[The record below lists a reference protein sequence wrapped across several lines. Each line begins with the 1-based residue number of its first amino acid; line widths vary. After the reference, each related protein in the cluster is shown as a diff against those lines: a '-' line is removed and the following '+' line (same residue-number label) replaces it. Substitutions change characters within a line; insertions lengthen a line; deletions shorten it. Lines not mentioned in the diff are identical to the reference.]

1 MRPVLPRLFQALLI
15 LAVVAAPAS
24 ADPKIEGREI
34 VQKMTDQVVATLA
47 DKNLGRAAKEAKF
60 RQILGENFDMG
71 TIGSWVMGPPWRAA
85 TPQQRAEYLRLFEN
99 YIVKVYTGQLS
110 TYSGEKVVVVGA
122 EDDGEG
128 VAVLTNISDPKN
140 DRVIPLKWRLRPAA
154 GKLKVRDVLV
164 ENISMSQTQ
173 KREFASVYQQRGNT
187 VDGLIAA
194 LREKIVELDKQ

>member
-1 MRPVLPRLFQALLI
+1 MRSVLPRLIQALLL
-15 LAVVAAPAS
+15 LAFAAMPAA
-24 ADPKIEGREI
+24 ADPKTEGREI

-47 DKNLGRAAKEAKF
+47 DKSLGRAAKEAKF

-71 TIGSWVMGPPWRAA
+71 TIGSWVMGPPWRQA

-110 TYSGEKVVVVGA
+110 SYSGEKVMVVGA

-128 VAVLTNISDPKN
+128 VAVLTNVSDPKN
-140 DRVIPLKWRLRPAA
+140 DRVIPLKWRLRPMA

-173 KREFASVYQQRGNT
+173 KREFASVFQQRGNT

-194 LREKIVELDKQ
+194 LREKISELDKQ